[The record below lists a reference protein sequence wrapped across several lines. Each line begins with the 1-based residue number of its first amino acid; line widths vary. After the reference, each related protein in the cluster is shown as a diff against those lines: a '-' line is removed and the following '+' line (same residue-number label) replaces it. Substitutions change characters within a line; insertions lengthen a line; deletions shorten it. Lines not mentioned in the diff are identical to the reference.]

1 MAWGRRRPSEQ
12 QVLLEMIADLER
24 KLEAARNTATTFE
37 QMLHMTP
44 EERDLFTKP
53 QWKAAA
59 SD

>member
-1 MAWGRRRPSEQ
+1 MDTVER
-12 QVLLEMIADLER
+12 LER
-24 KLEAARNTATTFE
+24 QLEAARNLCVVYE

-59 SD
+59 SDG